1 MSWLNRTGGDALSR
15 LPTTPPTEQSRPSLL
30 AEPQHPIKYRPDIDR
45 LRTLAVVS
53 VVLFHAYRHSIEGGF
68 TGVDVFFILSGYLI
82 SVILFKVNARSSFTY
97 AYFYSHRIFPALL
110 LVLTFTLVMGCV
122 WLLDKAVQSFTLVA
136 RTLFGANIQLLTV
149 QQGYFDASVK
159 ENPLHPWS
167 LGVEQF
173 YIFWPRLCP

>member
-1 MSWLNRTGGDALSR
+1 RTGGDALSR

-30 AEPQHPIKYRPDIDR
+30 AEEVTSPEPQHPIKYRPDIDR

-53 VVLFHAYRHSIEGGF
+53 VVLFHAYRHSVEGGF
-68 TGVDVFFILSGYLI
+68 TGVDVFFHRIFPALLL
-82 SVILFKVNARSSFTY
+82 VFTLTLVVGCVWLLDKAVQY

-110 LVLTFTLVMGCV
+110 VVGCV
-122 WLLDKAVQSFTLVA
+122 WLLDKAVQSFTLVDG
-136 RTLFGANIQLLTV
+136 TPFVGNIQLLTV

-167 LGVEQF
+167 LGLEE
-173 YIFWPRLCP
+173 